1 MRRTQPTRRE
11 IFESCIVRGFLVAGV
26 PMSAST
32 LLAQWQKGQSQASK
46 PTPTEVLGPF
56 YKKGAPNAST
66 LRAAGDPGFPL
77 RVSGKV
83 FDTRGEPVPGARL
96 DIWQADHAGHYDVQ
110 GYRYRTKLRVEAS
123 SEYAIDT
130 VMPGH
135 YSDRPAQHIHYMI
148 SRARTWDALI
158 TQVYFAT
165 DPFFEGDPDKNYNKR
180 SICENRDL
188 VRPVMLFEEPGA
200 HHAAVNFD
208 ICLERA

>member
-1 MRRTQPTRRE
+1 MRTKLTRRE
-11 IFESCIVRGFLVAGV
+11 IFESCIVRGLLVASV
-26 PMSAST
+26 PMSAT
-32 LLAQWQKGQSQASK
+32 NLLAQWQKGQSQAAK

-66 LRAAGDPGFPL
+66 LRAPGDPGFPL

-83 FDTRGEPVPGARL
+83 VDTRGELVPGARV

-110 GYRYRTKLRVEAS
+110 GYRYRTKLLVEAS
-123 SEYAIDT
+123 AEYAIET

-148 SRARTWDALI
+148 SAPGHRTLI

-200 HHAAVNFD
+200 HHASVNFD
-208 ICLERA
+208 ICLERS

>member
-1 MRRTQPTRRE
+1 VKRTQLTRRE
-11 IFESCIVRGFLVAGV
+11 IFESCIVRGLLVAGV
-26 PMSAST
+26 PMSASN
-32 LLAQWQKGQSQASK
+32 LLAQWQKGQSQAAK

-56 YKKGAPNAST
+56 YKKGAPNTSI
-66 LRAAGDPGFPL
+66 LRAPGDPGFPL

-83 FDTRGEPVPGARL
+83 FDTRGELVPGARI

-110 GYRYRTKLRVEAS
+110 GYRYRTKLLVEAS
-123 SEYAIDT
+123 AEYSIDT

-148 SRARTWDALI
+148 SAPGHRPLI

-165 DPFFEGDPDKNYNKR
+165 DPFFEGNPDKNYNKR

-188 VRPVMLFEEPGA
+188 VRPVMLYEEPGA
-200 HHAAVNFD
+200 HHAAVSFD